1 MGPIGAGKS
10 TLCQAIAG
18 LVPHAWGG
26 TFGGH
31 VLVEGLDT
39 RHVEPA
45 DLCRRVGLVF
55 QDPETQLFNVSVEDE
70 VAFGPE
76 SLALPRDEIAR
87 RIDWALSVVH
97 LADCR
102 HRSPRQ
108 LSGGQKQRLAIA
120 AALATRPAIL
130 VLDEPT
136 ASLDP
141 RGSREVYQVIAE
153 LRRSGDLTVVLVEQD
168 AERVAEF
175 ADRVAVLAEGK
186 IAALGS
192 PAEVFAAPGLPE
204 RPGVAP
210 PPVCEL
216 AARLRTDEPDLPPIV
231 TLADAERALAA
242 RLEDRGSSPT
252 LPARADGAGR
262 PPACGGTT
270 GGAALSPDPPAL
282 EVRDLWYRYESG
294 VEALRGVSLAVQ
306 AGERLAIV
314 GQNGSGKTTL
324 AKHFNGLLRPT
335 RGAVLVE
342 GEDAGRRS
350 IGELASRVGYVFQNP
365 DHQIFAATV
374 WDELAFGPRQ
384 LGTPEAEVRKRVE
397 EALAFFR
404 LGPYRGEPPAALGF
418 GLRRAVGLAAVLT
431 MRPHVL
437 VLDEPFTGLD
447 WRATAAALDWLHELS
462 RRGHTVVLVTH
473 DMRAV
478 AEFAERVLVLAEGR
492 VAALDS
498 TRSLFQR
505 PDVLASTSLA
515 RPQIAELAARL
526 RPHGLVGDGLTVC
539 ELAADYRRARGGTPR
554 DDVPCHT

>member
-39 RHVEPA
+39 RRVEPA

-120 AALATRPAIL
+120 AALAARPAIL

-153 LRRSGDLTVVLVEQD
+153 LRRSGDITVVLVEQD

-175 ADRVAVLAEGK
+175 ADRVAVLAEGRV
-186 IAALGS
+186 AALGS
-192 PAEVFAAPGLPE
+192 PAEVFATPGLPE
-204 RPGVAP
+204 RLGLAP

-216 AARLRTDEPDLPPIV
+216 AARLRADEPDLPPVV

-242 RLEDRGSSPT
+242 RLEDRAPSPT
-252 LPARADGAGR
+252 LPARGADGQV
-262 PPACGGTT
+262 
-270 GGAALSPDPPAL
+270 ALSPGPPVL

-342 GEDAGRRS
+342 GEDASRRS
-350 IGELASRVGYVFQNP
+350 IGELARRVGYVFQNP

-404 LGPYRGEPPAALGF
+404 LEPYRDEPPAALGF

-431 MRPHVL
+431 MHPLVL

-447 WRATAAALDWLHELS
+447 WRATAAALDWLRELS

-473 DMRAV
+473 DMRSV
-478 AEFAERVLVLAEGR
+478 AEFAERVLVLAEGQ
-492 VAALDS
+492 VVALDS
-498 TRSLFQR
+498 PRSLFQR
-505 PDVLASTSLA
+505 PDVLAATSLA

-526 RPHGLVGDGLTVC
+526 RPHGLIGDSLTVC
-539 ELAADYRRARGGTPR
+539 ELAADYRRARGRPPR
-554 DDVPCHT
+554 